1 MCDISL
7 TVVGAKQF
15 YESIFDC
22 HRESIENE
30 IRKFVKEFEVS
41 EKIGWAWVGTERQQ
55 ACIHVMMC
63 SIMLYAY
70 KQSHYIS
77 TLATLLSIFPS
88 SCDCSHSEICLL
100 LPLHYLQ

>member
-41 EKIGWAWVGTERQQ
+41 EKRVGVGGDGKAASMH
-55 ACIHVMMC
+55 ACDD
-63 SIMLYAY
+63 A
-70 KQSHYIS
+70 
-77 TLATLLSIFPS
+77 
-88 SCDCSHSEICLL
+88 
-100 LPLHYLQ
+100 